1 MNDLTFKSGL
11 APYMIGLIKQ
21 KQAIGYKYEAQT
33 DMLIRFDEFCVELFP
48 NEITITKDMLDIWTV
63 KKSYET
69 PGTLRNRVT
78 VVSHLAQY
86 MSSLGMVAYVYPTDE
101 LPKEPKYIPHI
112 FSEEELVKFFHWV
125 DCCHYSPAVPNR
137 HLIMPVLFRTL
148 YCCGLRP
155 GEVIR
160 LKTEDVDLKNG
171 VLLIRKSK
179 NDNDRYVPMSEELA
193 EMYRDYAAKVHGE
206 FSVNEYFFPAPDGGM
221 IPMIN
226 IYSNFRRFLYKAGIS
241 HGGKGKGPRLYDFRH
256 TFAVN
261 CLKRLILSGKNPAV
275 YHQALKTY
283 MGHSFFKYTAYY
295 LRLTNDMFPD
305 IREKVTAYYR
315 LNILDSGGNA
325 DD

>member
-33 DMLIRFDEFCVELFP
+33 DMLIRFDEFCVEMFP
-48 NEITITKDMLDIWTV
+48 NEITITKDMLDIWAV
-63 KKSYET
+63 KKSYEA
-69 PGTLRNRVT
+69 PGTLRSRVT
-78 VVSHLAQY
+78 IVSHLAQY

-125 DCCHYSPAVPNR
+125 DCCHYSPVAPNR
-137 HLIMPVLFRTL
+137 HIIMPVLFRTL

-171 VLLIRKSK
+171 ILLIRKSK

-193 EMYRDYAAKVHGE
+193 ERYRDYAAKVHRE
-206 FSVNEYFFPAPDGGM
+206 FSAHEYFFPAPNGGM
-221 IPMIN
+221 IPMMN
-226 IYSNFRRFLYKAGIS
+226 IYSNFRRFLCKAGIS

-256 TFAVN
+256 TFAVH
-261 CLKRLILSGKNPAV
+261 CLRRLIRSGKNPAV

-315 LNILDSGGNA
+315 LNILDSGGGA

>member
-1 MNDLTFKSGL
+1 MNDLIFKSGL

-33 DMLIRFDEFCVELFP
+33 DMLTRFDEFCVEMFP
-48 NEITITKDMLDIWTV
+48 NETTITKDMLDIWAV
-63 KKSYET
+63 KKAYEA

-78 VVSHLAQY
+78 VISHLGQY
-86 MSSLGMVAYVYPTDE
+86 MSSLGIEAYVYPTSE
-101 LPKEPKYIPHI
+101 LPKESKYIPHI
-112 FSEEELVKFFHWV
+112 FSKEELEKFFRCV
-125 DCCHYSPAVPNR
+125 DCCHYSPEVPNR

-155 GEVIR
+155 GEVVR

-171 VLLIRKSK
+171 VLLIRESK
-179 NDNDRYVPMSEELA
+179 NGNDRYVPMSEELA

-206 FSVNEYFFPAPDGGM
+206 FSVNEYFFPAPNGGM
-221 IPMIN
+221 IQMIN

-256 TFAVN
+256 TFAVH
-261 CLKRLILSGKNPAV
+261 CLRRLILSGKNPAV

-315 LNILDSGGNA
+315 LNFLDKG
-325 DD
+325 DDAND

>member
-1 MNDLTFKSGL
+1 MSDLTFKSGL

-21 KQAIGYKYEAQT
+21 RQAIGYKYGMQI
-33 DMLIRFDEFCVELFP
+33 DMLIRFDEFCAEFFP
-48 NEITITKDMLDIWTV
+48 DEITITKAMLDIWAT
-63 KKSYET
+63 KKSYEA

-78 VVSHLAQY
+78 VISHLAKY
-86 MSSLGMVAYVYPTDE
+86 MSSLGVEAYVYPTNE

-112 FSEEELVKFFHWV
+112 FSEKELVNFFRQV
-125 DCCHYSPAVPNR
+125 DCCHYSPEVPNR

-155 GEVIR
+155 GEVVR
-160 LKTEDVDLKNG
+160 LKTEDVDLENG
-171 VLLIRKSK
+171 VLLIRESK
-179 NDNDRYVPMSEELA
+179 NDNDRYVPMSDKLA
-193 EMYRDYAAKVHGE
+193 EMYRDYAANVHGE
-206 FSVNEYFFPAPDGGM
+206 FSVYEYFFPASDGGM
-221 IPMIN
+221 IPMNN

-256 TFAVN
+256 TFAVH
-261 CLKRLILSGKNPAV
+261 CLRHLILSGKNPAV

-315 LNILDSGGNA
+315 LNFLDNGGDTNG
-325 DD
+325 